1 MEKKKKVDSLSSV
14 EDPLKVK
21 VLILAQQ
28 KTSFQDFFF
37 INAFTNVVKI
47 DLSYNKLTSFPSG
60 FSFTKFPKLKI
71 LFLHYNKFSNHKNL
85 SSISNVIP
93 S

>member
-60 FSFTKFPKLKI
+60 FSFGKFPKLKI

-85 SSISNVIP
+85 SSICNVILC
-93 S
+93 